1 MEGNRRNFLNKRSNP
16 QFKRTGG
23 SRKGKQ
29 HNSIR
34 EDSYENFHPSDTV
47 YRILCQSKKIG
58 SVIGKGG
65 NIVKSLREETQAKIT
80 VSDSVPGSDERVII
94 IFSPSD
100 KQAKR
105 QSGNNGEK
113 SEEGYDVLEPHCAAQ
128 DALLKVHDRIVEE
141 DLGGAEKGNGD
152 ETVVSARLLV
162 SNNMVGCILGRKGDV
177 IQRLRIETGANIR
190 VLPADNLPACATSN
204 DELVQ
209 ISGKP
214 AIARKALYEISTL
227 LHQNPRKD
235 KPPSTFPT
243 PYANQGFHP
252 PGPPIKNIPPGNSTW
267 LERTSDAHR
276 MEPMPFR
283 GGYGVQPSAFGPEDY
298 DGVSPPHDR
307 EAPSEFTVKILCSAE
322 KIGGVI
328 GKGGSNVRQLEQET
342 GTSIHVENVSKE
354 SDERVIRVSSFE
366 ALWDQR
372 SQTIDAILHLQNKTS
387 EYSDKGTITTRLLV
401 PSSKV
406 GCILGQGGH
415 VINDMRRRTH
425 ADIRVFSKEEKP
437 KCALEDE
444 ELVQISGSFGVAKD
458 ALVEIASRL
467 RTRCL
472 RDANSRVEPGP
483 VRPFPGFNPAGNLR
497 GGGLPLSSTIGA
509 GSSRRY
515 EHLQDHI
522 HVSQVCL
529 MFHDYCQGQGG
540 GIACGMWHR
549 ELFEVFVNDN
559 LGESKVQPDHWYLIL
574 NLELSCKPP
583 PQSSVKKGSV
593 REYEPPSFPLP
604 PRTTRYSDVNE
615 AKIGSVSATGGSRI
629 AEFAGT
635 RVNLQDPY
643 STGSDFGM
651 SEHFSSSR
659 NLYQTPAS
667 STGHNNYPQSGA
679 YQSYNS
685 QYGAYPNNIASP
697 VPYQN
702 SNPRPVAYQDV
713 YTQHG
718 SYQSIRAHGSYKY

>member
-1 MEGNRRNFLNKRSNP
+1 MLRSGRVLLKMVSS
-16 QFKRTGG
+16 F
-23 SRKGKQ
+23 
-29 HNSIR
+29 
-34 EDSYENFHPSDTV
+34 
-47 YRILCQSKKIG
+47 
-58 SVIGKGG
+58 
-65 NIVKSLREETQAKIT
+65 KSLLEEVIRNDSQEGDKLTRDAPFGPSTSRIRNSAMEKIEQI
-80 VSDSVPGSDERVII
+80 D
-94 IFSPSD
+94 
-100 KQAKR
+100 
-105 QSGNNGEK
+105 
-113 SEEGYDVLEPHCAAQ
+113 AQ

-141 DLGGAEKGNGD
+141 ILVEQKKAMD
-152 ETVVSARLLV
+152 ETVSLV
-162 SNNMVGCILGRKGDV
+162 LTISLGRSLD
-177 IQRLRIETGANIR
+177 LR
-190 VLPADNLPACATSN
+190 
-204 DELVQ
+204 
-209 ISGKP
+209 
-214 AIARKALYEISTL
+214 YEKS
-227 LHQNPRKD
+227 K
-235 KPPSTFPT
+235 
-243 PYANQGFHP
+243 
-252 PGPPIKNIPPGNSTW
+252 
-267 LERTSDAHR
+267 
-276 MEPMPFR
+276 

-298 DGVSPPHDR
+298 DGVTPPHDR

-437 KCALEDE
+437 KCASEDE

-458 ALVEIASRL
+458 ALLEIASRL

-472 RDANSRVEPGP
+472 RDANTRVEPGP

-515 EHLQDHI
+515 EHLQ
-522 HVSQVCL
+522 
-529 MFHDYCQGQGG
+529 GQGG
-540 GIACGMWHR
+540 GMDTGERYKNGISFLESLACDLRMAYDNKFNEWLVLLLLHKSKDKTDVNLGPCGMWHKLIGIENCLKR
-549 ELFEVFVNDN
+549 LSVIIWVNLRAVFVNTS
-559 LGESKVQPDHWYLIL
+559 LQVFLYLHAL
-574 NLELSCKPP
+574 R
-583 PQSSVKKGSV
+583 G
-593 REYEPPSFPLP
+593 
-604 PRTTRYSDVNE
+604 TRMLT

-635 RVNLQDPY
+635 RMKLQDPY

-667 STGHNNYPQSGA
+667 STGHNNYPQPGA

-685 QYGAYPNNIASP
+685 QYGAYPNNNASP

-713 YTQHG
+713 YAQQG
-718 SYQSIRAHGSYKY
+718 SYQNIRAHGSYKY

>member
-23 SRKGKQ
+23 PRKGKQ

-34 EDSYENFHPSDTV
+34 EESYENFHSSDTV
-47 YRILCQSKKIG
+47 FRILCQSKKIG

-65 NIVKSLREETQAKIT
+65 NIIKSLREETQAKIT
-80 VSDSVPGSDERVII
+80 FSDSVPGSDERVII
-94 IFSPSD
+94 IYSPSD
-100 KQAKR
+100 KQARR
-105 QSGNNGEK
+105 QTGINGDK
-113 SEEGYDVLEPHCAAQ
+113 SEKGYDVLEPHCAAQ

-177 IQRLRIETGANIR
+177 IQRLRSETGANIR
-190 VLPADNLPACATSN
+190 VLPADHLPACATSD

-214 AIARKALYEISTL
+214 AIARKALHEVSTL

-235 KPPSTFPT
+235 KPPSSFPT
-243 PYANQGFHP
+243 PYANQGFRA
-252 PGPPIKNIPPGNSTW
+252 PGPPIKNMIPPGNSTW

-298 DGVSPPHDR
+298 DGVTPPHDR
-307 EAPSEFTVKILCSAE
+307 EAPTEFTVKILCSAE
-322 KIGGVI
+322 RIGGVI

-342 GTSIHVENVSKE
+342 GASIHVENVSKE

-387 EYSDKGTITTRLLV
+387 EYSEKGTIMTRLLV

-437 KCALEDE
+437 KCASEDE

-458 ALVEIASRL
+458 ALLEIASRL

-472 RDANSRVEPGP
+472 RDANTMGEPAP
-483 VRPFPGFNPAGNLR
+483 VRPLPGFNPAGNLR
-497 GGGLPLSSTIGA
+497 SGGLPLSSTVGA

-515 EHLQDHI
+515 EHLQ
-522 HVSQVCL
+522 
-529 MFHDYCQGQGG
+529 GG
-540 GIACGMWHR
+540 
-549 ELFEVFVNDN
+549 L
-559 LGESKVQPDHWYLIL
+559 
-574 NLELSCKPP
+574 
-583 PQSSVKKGSV
+583 
-593 REYEPPSFPLP
+593 REYESPGFPVPSRATGYL
-604 PRTTRYSDVNE
+604 DVNE
-615 AKIGSVSATGGSRI
+615 AKIGSVSAIGGSRI
-629 AEFAGT
+629 GEFAGT
-635 RVNLQDPY
+635 RVKLQDPY

-651 SEHFSSSR
+651 SERFSSSR
-659 NLYQTPAS
+659 NMYQTPAS
-667 STGHNNYPQSGA
+667 STGHSNYPQPGA

-685 QYGAYPNNIASP
+685 QYGAYPNNNASP

-702 SNPRPVAYQDV
+702 SNPRPVDYQNV
-713 YTQHG
+713 YTRAG
-718 SYQSIRAHGSYKY
+718 SYQNIRAHGSYQY